1 MRAISLICI
10 FYMSEFKNYIHTW
23 VRTLKTVMGM
33 CSYCTHADKCFHL
46 CLILKIPIDSWN
58 LSVHSLW
65 LCILVLPKLG
75 RRLCSRTTFNVG
87 QSPCVRISISC
98 NFLLN
103 NIPLQCLVFYGDL
116 ASLIQQNWYVFI
128 GMCNERANKVIEKI
142 CVEFETNL

>member
-23 VRTLKTVMGM
+23 VRTLKTVVGM
-33 CSYCTHADKCFHL
+33 CFYCTHADKCFHL
-46 CLILKIPIDSWN
+46 CLILKIPIESWN
-58 LSVHSLW
+58 FSVHSLW

-103 NIPLQCLVFYGDL
+103 NIPLQCLVVYGDL
-116 ASLIQQNWYVFI
+116 ASLIQQNWYMFI